1 MSIRGMEAVSS
12 GKATT
17 TIGGSRMRK
26 HFVIIALA
34 MSVAGGGVALASH
47 VTELDPATVPPGF
60 LAAHNR
66 VADSPVSPF
75 ARAMAADG
83 AEVTVQHIRLVANQA
98 IPWHT
103 HPGPVFVLV
112 ERGAFTYEAAQGS
125 KCVATTYTASQ
136 GFVDPGFGNVHQAK
150 AGPDGAEIYAVYV
163 FPPGSQNHL
172 IPAPPAEAC
181 SS

>member
-1 MSIRGMEAVSS
+1 LEATQV
-12 GKATT
+12 
-17 TIGGSRMRK
+17 RK
-26 HFVIIALA
+26 HLIIIVLA

-47 VTELDPATVPPGF
+47 VSEIDPATVPPGF

-66 VADSPVSPF
+66 VADVPVGPF

-83 AEVTVQHIRLVANQA
+83 AEVTVQHIRLVANQP

-112 ERGAFTYEAAQGS
+112 ERGAFTYEYAQGS
-125 KCVATTYTASQ
+125 KCVSTTYTAGQ
-136 GFVDPGFGNVHQAK
+136 GFVDQGFGHVHQAN

-163 FPPGSQNHL
+163 FPPDSPIHL
-172 IPAPPAEAC
+172 IPASPAEAC
-181 SS
+181 TS